1 MCLRSEHVI
10 CDRTRCW
17 CHETG
22 YISIRDMNAS
32 QTSFAPRLVIT
43 FIIICLEFG
52 RLQRTKAANSC
63 NWVCQFKHN
72 LNEFWRKC
80 RKCEKHSLKLEMCA
94 NADLCVSNSQMK
106 LVIFASDS
114 DSDYVFNW
122 DFVKTQMC
130 RASVSIVETNVGCC
144 FSWLRRVW
152 ANVNTSTTSVP
163 LKSGLHYSS

>member
-10 CDRTRCW
+10 CDRTWCW

-32 QTSFAPRLVIT
+32 QTSFARRLVIT
-43 FIIICLEFG
+43 FIIIYFEFG
-52 RLQRTKAANSC
+52 WLQREKAANSC

-72 LNEFWRKC
+72 LNEFSKC
-80 RKCEKHSLKLEMCA
+80 RKCEKHSLKWDVCA

-106 LVIFASDS
+106 LVICASDS
-114 DSDYVFNW
+114 DSDYVRNW

-130 RASVSIVETNVGCC
+130 RASISTVETNVRCC
-144 FSWLRRVW
+144 SPWLRRVW

-163 LKSGLHYSS
+163 LKFGLHYSS